1 MGQKVNPTSLRLGII
16 ENWRSNWFTKRN
28 YGNLIKEDLLIRD
41 FITKRFIRGGITR
54 IDIEKLA
61 DKVKIILHTS
71 RPGIVIGRRG
81 AEIDRLSN
89 ELHNLL
95 KKQVTVDV
103 EEVKAPNLNA
113 QFIADAVVYQVTKK
127 SSYRYVIK
135 RAIAV
140 AMQSGAKGIKIRASG
155 RLAGTE
161 ISRSEQYKEGRIPL
175 HTLRA
180 AIDYGTATAHTK
192 YGAVGI
198 KVWVYKGEVFK
209 KGKENGPDAQK
220 GEISKVPTR
229 SKKR

>member
-1 MGQKVNPTSLRLGII
+1 MGQKVNPLSLRLGII
-16 ENWRSNWFTKRN
+16 ENWRSNWFAKGN
-28 YGNLIKEDLLIRD
+28 YGDLIKEDLLIRN

-54 IDIEKLA
+54 IDIEKVA
-61 DKVKIILHTS
+61 DRIRIILHTT
-71 RPGIVIGRRG
+71 RPGIVIGRKG

-89 ELHNLL
+89 ELYNLL

-103 EEVKAPNLNA
+103 EEVKDPNLNA
-113 QFIADAVVYQVTKK
+113 QFIADAIVYQLAKK

-140 AMQSGAKGIKIRASG
+140 AMQSGAKGIKVRASG

-180 AIDYGTATAHTK
+180 AIDYGVVTAHTK
-192 YGAVGI
+192 YGTIGI
-198 KVWVYKGEVFK
+198 KVWVYKGEIFK
-209 KGKENGPDAQK
+209 KEKKNGPDAQK
-220 GEISKVPTR
+220 GEISKVPAR